1 MKLAGRYLL
10 WCVVCLCLLSCSTQK
25 EEEEIRFAIVS
36 DLHAPDLPDGKER
49 MQAVVEAANKEDV
62 DFLIQLGDFI
72 RLDSVSMPLR
82 EVWNGFKGETFHV
95 LGNHD
100 LDKYSKEEFV
110 AGFNMP
116 GRYYSFDKGNFHF
129 IVLDGNNL
137 FDGEKYIPYNK
148 ANYYVDMKMRE
159 FMDPEQMEWLKKD
172 LAATNKRC
180 ILFSHQSI
188 DRAMGN
194 GYDVRDVLETENKRA
209 GFKKV
214 VAAFSGHN
222 HSNYVDEINGITY
235 VQINSASYVWVGD
248 ETQTEKRYPEEIN
261 QKYSL
266 LKYSV
271 TFDKPLYGIV
281 SLSQKGMSMKGTKG
295 NFLPPTPEE
304 IGLPKKLGSF
314 PLVSSIQDFSIQFD
328 SEK

>member
-1 MKLAGRYLL
+1 MKLAERYLL

-116 GRYYSFDKGNFHF
+116 GRY
-129 IVLDGNNL
+129 
-137 FDGEKYIPYNK
+137 
-148 ANYYVDMKMRE
+148 
-159 FMDPEQMEWLKKD
+159 
-172 LAATNKRC
+172 
-180 ILFSHQSI
+180 
-188 DRAMGN
+188 
-194 GYDVRDVLETENKRA
+194 
-209 GFKKV
+209 
-214 VAAFSGHN
+214 
-222 HSNYVDEINGITY
+222 
-235 VQINSASYVWVGD
+235 
-248 ETQTEKRYPEEIN
+248 
-261 QKYSL
+261 
-266 LKYSV
+266 
-271 TFDKPLYGIV
+271 
-281 SLSQKGMSMKGTKG
+281 
-295 NFLPPTPEE
+295 
-304 IGLPKKLGSF
+304 
-314 PLVSSIQDFSIQFD
+314 
-328 SEK
+328 

>member
-110 AGFNMP
+110 AG
-116 GRYYSFDKGNFHF
+116 
-129 IVLDGNNL
+129 
-137 FDGEKYIPYNK
+137 
-148 ANYYVDMKMRE
+148 
-159 FMDPEQMEWLKKD
+159 
-172 LAATNKRC
+172 
-180 ILFSHQSI
+180 
-188 DRAMGN
+188 
-194 GYDVRDVLETENKRA
+194 
-209 GFKKV
+209 
-214 VAAFSGHN
+214 
-222 HSNYVDEINGITY
+222 
-235 VQINSASYVWVGD
+235 
-248 ETQTEKRYPEEIN
+248 
-261 QKYSL
+261 
-266 LKYSV
+266 
-271 TFDKPLYGIV
+271 
-281 SLSQKGMSMKGTKG
+281 
-295 NFLPPTPEE
+295 
-304 IGLPKKLGSF
+304 
-314 PLVSSIQDFSIQFD
+314 
-328 SEK
+328 

>member
-110 AGFNMP
+110 ASELLCGYENEGIYGSGTNGMVEEGF
-116 GRYYSFDKGNFHF
+116 GCDQQTVYSF
-129 IVLDGNNL
+129 
-137 FDGEKYIPYNK
+137 
-148 ANYYVDMKMRE
+148 
-159 FMDPEQMEWLKKD
+159 
-172 LAATNKRC
+172 
-180 ILFSHQSI
+180 FS
-188 DRAMGN
+188 
-194 GYDVRDVLETENKRA
+194 
-209 GFKKV
+209 
-214 VAAFSGHN
+214 
-222 HSNYVDEINGITY
+222 
-235 VQINSASYVWVGD
+235 
-248 ETQTEKRYPEEIN
+248 
-261 QKYSL
+261 
-266 LKYSV
+266 
-271 TFDKPLYGIV
+271 
-281 SLSQKGMSMKGTKG
+281 
-295 NFLPPTPEE
+295 
-304 IGLPKKLGSF
+304 
-314 PLVSSIQDFSIQFD
+314 
-328 SEK
+328 SEH